1 MQALPKLQKENAEM
15 AAKIKALENELEI
28 VQWYL
33 AVMEEGVNTREL
45 V

>member
-15 AAKIKALENELEI
+15 ATKIKALENELEI

-33 AVMEEGVNTREL
+33 LVMEEGVNTREL